1 MEKEAITPALG
12 HNIDKE
18 TCICSRCGAYLPTS
32 IEIQNEGKYTFVPN
46 STKTIW
52 TSNNTG
58 IGGSMATIVLKVSGY
73 SSLHWRVSSEKN
85 YDKLSILINNV
96 ETNVKDISGEN
107 NGTLQLD
114 ASKDTIITATY
125 SKDPTSNTNED
136 IGELTFVQ

>member
-32 IEIQNEGKYTFVPN
+32 IEIQNEGEYTFVPN

-73 SSLHWRVSSEKN
+73 SSLHWKVSSEKN
-85 YDKLSILINNV
+85 YDKLSILIDNI
-96 ETNVKDISGEN
+96 ETNVKDISGEA
-107 NGTLQLD
+107 NGILQLA

-125 SKDPTSNTNED
+125 SKDPTGNTNED
-136 IGELTFVQ
+136 IGELTFIQ